1 MKNPFVLLGVPENA
15 DDEDGQKG
23 LSAAGAATSA
33 GARRRSCSRPSAW
46 PARPSKTRRDRL
58 CYHLF
63 QQEPPDMEAL
73 METALQGGTGR
84 RPTEQLFL
92 RVLTETLN
100 KPR

>member
-1 MKNPFVLLGVPENA
+1 MKNPFVLLGVPEDA
-15 DDEDGQKG
+15 DDETIKKAYLQQVRQHPPEREPDLFQ
-23 LSAAGAATSA
+23 AIRVAFEAV
-33 GARRRSCSRPSAW
+33 
-46 PARPSKTRRDRL
+46 KTRRDRL

-73 METALQGGTGR
+73 LETALQGGTSR